1 METLNMNNFFITGLI
16 VGFNDVSDKMTTF
29 GISTKDGIIN
39 VTALGKTAEYIRSYF
54 SKKDYISVSGKIKRV
69 KKDNNYYY
77 NFIVNEFGFCKT
89 KN

>member
-1 METLNMNNFFITGLI
+1 MEILKMNNFFITGMI

-39 VTALGKTAEYIRSYF
+39 VTALGKTAELIRSYF

>member
-1 METLNMNNFFITGLI
+1 METLKMNNFFITGMI

-39 VTALGKTAEYIRSYF
+39 VTALGKTAELIRSCF